1 MRNLDFIV
9 SFLMVFVFCTTHA
22 QTSDEKLGKA
32 NNYLFENNYSAAL
45 ELYKELL
52 NEVTDSVDLSH
63 IYSYAGM
70 CSESLGDQ
78 DAALDYYRN
87 AVNYKVLEESVYNKV
102 LSLARDKKDT
112 DCQEFV
118 LLKKMEVFPAAKEK
132 ALEDLARVYMS
143 SKQYEKLSP
152 LAERLISIDQSN
164 YRYHYML
171 GISSQGLNKTE
182 EAIAGFKKALAL
194 NPDDLGSNLSLG
206 FLLYNQATVQFDK
219 EQKRYE
225 AVSKP
230 VWKDYL
236 VYLDR
241 IKKIQSIYRE
251 AEPLLE
257 KACRIKCNDQ
267 LEKALSVIRSR
278 TGQIK
283 PAEGLK
289 ANE

>member
-1 MRNLDFIV
+1 MKKLNVVL
-9 SFLMVFVFCTTHA
+9 SFLMVAGFCTAHA
-22 QTSDEKLGKA
+22 QTSDEKLRKA
-32 NNYLFENNYSAAL
+32 NNCLFENNYSAAL

-52 NEVTDSVDLSH
+52 NEVTDSVDRSH

-70 CSESLGDQ
+70 CSENLGDQ

-118 LLKKMEVFPAAKEK
+118 LLKKMEVFPAVKVK
-132 ALEDLARVYMS
+132 ALEDLARVYMG
-143 SKQYEKLSP
+143 SKQYAKLLP
-152 LAERLISIDQSN
+152 LAERLISIDQAN

-171 GISSQGLNKTE
+171 GISSQGLNETDK
-182 EAIAGFKKALAL
+182 AIAGFKKALTL
-194 NPDDLGSNLSLG
+194 NPDDLGANLSLG
-206 FLLYNQATVQFDK
+206 FLFYNQATVQFDK

-236 VYLDR
+236 VYLER
-241 IKKIQSIYRE
+241 IKKIQSIYHE
-251 AEPLLE
+251 AELLLK
-257 KACRIKCNDQ
+257 KACQIKCDDQ

-289 ANE
+289 AN

>member
-1 MRNLDFIV
+1 MRNLNV
-9 SFLMVFVFCTTHA
+9 VLSFLMAIVSCTTHA
-22 QTSDEKLGKA
+22 QTTDEKLRKA
-32 NNYLFENNYSAAL
+32 NNCLFENNYSAAL

-52 NEVTDSVDLSH
+52 NEVTDSVDRSR

-70 CSESLGDQ
+70 CSENLGDQ

-118 LLKKMEVFPAAKEK
+118 LLRKMEVFPAVKVK
-132 ALEDLARVYMS
+132 VLEDLARVYMG
-143 SKQYEKLSP
+143 SKQYAKLSP

-171 GISSQGLNKTE
+171 GISSQGLNETDK
-182 EAIAGFKKALAL
+182 AIAGFKKALAL
-194 NPDDLGSNLSLG
+194 NPDDLGANLSLG
-206 FLLYNQATVQFDK
+206 FLFYNQATVQFDK
-219 EQKRYE
+219 EQKRYD
-225 AVSKP
+225 AISNP
-230 VWKDYL
+230 IWKDYL

-241 IKKIQSIYRE
+241 IKKIQIVYRE
-251 AEPLLE
+251 AESFLE
-257 KACRIKCNDQ
+257 KARNIQGDEQ
-267 LEKALSVIRSR
+267 IEKALSVIRSR
-278 TGQIK
+278 TREIK

-289 ANE
+289 N